1 MTALEKKQ
9 KKISVI
15 IPVYNAEKY
24 LRETL
29 DSVIKQSY
37 NNWEILLIENGS
49 KDKSPEIIREYEAQY
64 PGIHMLKGSGKGPGP
79 ARNMGLRSAK
89 GDYIVFADADDY
101 LPDVDIFRKYISMAE
116 QTGADIVVSNY
127 ARLWENRVL
136 PAVKHE
142 TFALCSPYSE
152 EFRFRGF
159 FSVGTLSYVWGKF
172 YRSEFLKKYQI
183 IFGNISYAEDKLFNM
198 ECYIC
203 DAKYVFLE
211 DTGYIYRKN
220 DTSVSWQ
227 YRPDSTQNWFKLA
240 NELKGWIEKKNK
252 DPNKYA
258 SLTRYLIF
266 FAVFFDAKM
275 EYMQHK
281 KSIWAIRKVLKKYGT
296 NPLGKKVFSELSD
309 RKRKLQLDERMWKI
323 MIRTFSW
330 GMELQWYVLLAAG
343 IKILVAQRVDER
355 LSDTGMRE

>member
-64 PGIHMLKGSGKGPGP
+64 PGIHMLKGPGKGPGP

-172 YRSEFLKKYQI
+172 YRSEF
-183 IFGNISYAEDKLFNM
+183 
-198 ECYIC
+198 
-203 DAKYVFLE
+203 
-211 DTGYIYRKN
+211 
-220 DTSVSWQ
+220 
-227 YRPDSTQNWFKLA
+227 
-240 NELKGWIEKKNK
+240 
-252 DPNKYA
+252 
-258 SLTRYLIF
+258 
-266 FAVFFDAKM
+266 
-275 EYMQHK
+275 
-281 KSIWAIRKVLKKYGT
+281 
-296 NPLGKKVFSELSD
+296 
-309 RKRKLQLDERMWKI
+309 
-323 MIRTFSW
+323 
-330 GMELQWYVLLAAG
+330 
-343 IKILVAQRVDER
+343 
-355 LSDTGMRE
+355 